1 MGDGGRPSTSLVLPG
16 MRFWGNWQY
25 YYEVRGTVLDRA
37 GGTAQLGEDGSGAL
51 GSVLEREG
59 VVRGRLH

>member
-25 YYEVRGTVLDRA
+25 YYEVLY
-37 GGTAQLGEDGSGAL
+37 
-51 GSVLEREG
+51 
-59 VVRGRLH
+59 